1 MPLVWGSA
9 VQENIQNGSKLS
21 RGSTKMVGI
30 WSTAS
35 YNERLR
41 ELDLVTLKE
50 IGFGELK
57 SNSPIL
63 MRRLSKRWSQT
74 LHSSARWE
82 DKRQWAQ
89 AKAREART
97 GRKKKL
103 SHHTDS
109 QGLDEAVQK
118 GYIVSVLDQ
127 MACWGPLQPEF
138 SYLFPIYL
146 LPLVL

>member
-1 MPLVWGSA
+1 
-9 VQENIQNGSKLS
+9 
-21 RGSTKMVGI
+21 MVGI
-30 WSTAS
+30 WSTS
-35 YNERLR
+35 SCNERLR

-89 AKAREART
+89 AKAREAQT

-118 GYIVSVLDQ
+118 GYIVSVLTRWP
-127 MACWGPLQPEF
+127 AEAPF
-138 SYLFPIYL
+138 SLNFPIYFLL
-146 LPLVL
+146 LPLVIIRPLSFWEGKSCETWMDTENFDTKS

>member
-1 MPLVWGSA
+1 MPPVWGSA
-9 VQENIQNGSKLS
+9 VQERHSKWERVKQGANQDGQDL
-21 RGSTKMVGI
+21 MHFLL
-30 WSTAS
+30 
-35 YNERLR
+35 NERLR

-74 LHSSARWE
+74 LHSSAWWE

-89 AKAREART
+89 AKAREAQT
-97 GRKKKL
+97 GCKKKL

-109 QGLDEAVQK
+109 QGLDEAVQE

-127 MACWGPLQPEF
+127 MAC
-138 SYLFPIYL
+138 
-146 LPLVL
+146 